1 MSTWPD
7 PEGAVRTRLRADAGV
22 TAIVGQRVFF
32 GIPKDADESTFPLVV
47 VSRVGGGQD
56 GSDAPVDVALL
67 QVDCWGSIDASGNG
81 RKAEAQALVN
91 SARAALEAMGID
103 QPIVAGTQ
111 LHGANVES
119 VLWLP
124 DPDNARP
131 RYALTA
137 EVTAVST

>member
-1 MSTWPD
+1 MSAWPD
-7 PEGAVRTRLRADAGV
+7 VEGACKTRLRGR
-22 TAIVGQRVFF
+22 TPVGNRVFF
-32 GIPKDADESTFPLVV
+32 GIPKSADETDYPLIVV
-47 VSRVGGGQD
+47 TRVGGGAD
-56 GSDAPVDVALL
+56 LSDAPVDVALI
-67 QVDCWGSIDASGNG
+67 QFDVWGRLDASGNG
-81 RKAEAQALVN
+81 DKAGATAVVN
-91 SARAALEAMGID
+91 TLRAELEAMGTD

-131 RYALTA
+131 RYAVTA